1 MCDLLE
7 PLRDATEVLSGQNY
21 ATLSMVVPIYNILLD
36 HLEAKS
42 QNAPSAFVYVE
53 SDYLVDA
60 AKAAFA
66 KLNKYYDISSEL
78 CTIATVLDPRLKLQ
92 FYMDGFENG
101 GENPT
106 EIREYVKLFYNRSYA
121 SLSLESQGRPPAPKK
136 SKLNIFPKKSSV
148 TATSELDTYLDE
160 PVIEDG
166 PNFDLLDY
174 WRVHSTRFPNLSRMA
189 RDYLAVPGTSTPSE
203 RAFSAGR
210 QLITDFRCRLK
221 AETITACMLLKNWF
235 KQPQDVLKPCNQL

>member
-7 PLRDATEVLSGQNY
+7 PLRDATEILSGQNY
-21 ATLSMVVPIYNILLD
+21 PTLSIVVPVYNILLE
-36 HLEAKS
+36 HLETKCD
-42 QNAPSAFVYVE
+42 NAPSASVYVE
-53 SDYLVDA
+53 SDYLQDA

-78 CTIATVLDPRLKLQ
+78 CTIATVLDPRLKLE
-92 FYMDGFENG
+92 FYKDGSGNG
-101 GENPT
+101 GENPG
-106 EIREYVKLFYNRSYA
+106 EIREYVKLFYTRTYSPVPEA
-121 SLSLESQGRPPAPKK
+121 QCQPARKK
-136 SKLNIFPKKSSV
+136 SKLNIFPKKSSG
-148 TATSELDTYLDE
+148 TATTELDTYLDE
-160 PVIEDG
+160 PVMEDG
-166 PNFDLLDY
+166 PNFDLLEY

-221 AETITACMLLKNWF
+221 AQTITACMLLKNWF
-235 KQPQDVLKPCNQL
+235 KQPQDVLEPCIQL